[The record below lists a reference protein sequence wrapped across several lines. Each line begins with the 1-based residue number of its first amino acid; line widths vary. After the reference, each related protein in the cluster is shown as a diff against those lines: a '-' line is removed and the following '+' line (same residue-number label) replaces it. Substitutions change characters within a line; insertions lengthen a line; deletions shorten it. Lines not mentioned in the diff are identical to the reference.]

1 MSQTVRVR
9 SSRAMCRRCSRIPR
23 CSLLRQA
30 PPVRKSRFE
39 LSTIIRSKQ
48 FANEEHQ
55 DAKNVLPLLASS

>member
-1 MSQTVRVR
+1 
-9 SSRAMCRRCSRIPR
+9 MCRRCSRIPR